1 MLQMSLKDYEY
12 KPWIMVFC
20 QYQMCV
26 KQMNNLNSKQTL
38 LAFCWV
44 KVLLQTAYKSW
55 SRLDMFSKLTLGC
68 QDENIKPILNLQI
81 STT

>member
-26 KQMNNLNSKQTL
+26 KQMNN
-38 LAFCWV
+38 
-44 KVLLQTAYKSW
+44 
-55 SRLDMFSKLTLGC
+55 
-68 QDENIKPILNLQI
+68 
-81 STT
+81 